1 MLRRQRFAH
10 EPYRF
15 GDEGINGLRA
25 DDLPLIEGMGGE
37 HVTAGSSAQPH
48 VDTITEER
56 CEGRKP
62 FRHLQGPVVH
72 GHHSARPKPDR
83 LRRRR
88 DARHEQIW
96 RTRQEV
102 VGVVVLGQPEPVET
116 DLLKFLCQGD
126 GLVKGLGDV
135 MSDKQRNLLQGAQF
149 QRSRPFSSGGP
160 AMCPHWPS
168 SSVRKLSAQTS
179 IVLSKT

>member
-56 CEGRKP
+56 CEGRN
-62 FRHLQGPVVH
+62 R
-72 GHHSARPKPDR
+72 SAIC
-83 LRRRR
+83 R
-88 DARHEQIW
+88 D
-96 RTRQEV
+96 
-102 VGVVVLGQPEPVET
+102 P
-116 DLLKFLCQGD
+116 
-126 GLVKGLGDV
+126 
-135 MSDKQRNLLQGAQF
+135 
-149 QRSRPFSSGGP
+149 
-160 AMCPHWPS
+160 
-168 SSVRKLSAQTS
+168 
-179 IVLSKT
+179 

>member
-1 MLRRQRFAH
+1 
-10 EPYRF
+10 
-15 GDEGINGLRA
+15 
-25 DDLPLIEGMGGE
+25 MGGE

-116 DLLKFLCQGD
+116 DLLKFLLNPYDID
-126 GLVKGLGDV
+126 GMKATIMKALTDSPKIKARKMRSMRRQVFDKTIDV
-135 MSDKQRNLLQGAQF
+135 WADNFLTELEGQ
-149 QRSRPFSSGGP
+149 
-160 AMCPHWPS
+160 
-168 SSVRKLSAQTS
+168 
-179 IVLSKT
+179 